1 MRVTGIPSAI
11 LQYLQSLCIQAGDV
25 AALGR
30 TRRIFCLCVWVRISF
45 IVLLSPYPLFF
56 SSRKGG
62 CVRISDPVQK
72 KDVLVMSFCKSS
84 TEMLCPSPIPPAS
97 TLEIFVE
104 QIDPAWYHKNY
115 WKSPIDF
122 IRVVSGS
129 LQGQVLA
136 VLLSSSVHLIVGIC
150 FQLQKRQLTVRTLSI
165 L

>member
-1 MRVTGIPSAI
+1 MES
-11 LQYLQSLCIQAGDV
+11 LQIKTVKWAFPRCKSWACDLLLMGETPGR
-25 AALGR
+25 AL
-30 TRRIFCLCVWVRISF
+30 
-45 IVLLSPYPLFF
+45 LFL
-56 SSRKGG
+56 SRKGG

-136 VLLSSSVHLIVGIC
+136 VLLPSSVHLIVGIC